1 MLKVIAVVSVLTGLV
16 VGAKYNKEV
25 NDVLDIE
32 RYEYVVDKVLESHLV
47 FEELSEDLTQL
58 FEP

>member
-1 MLKVIAVVSVLTGLV
+1 MLKVIAVVSVLAGLV